1 MSEFKQNG
9 CFKEAV
15 CIEAMRV
22 FDSCSSQDCLEDL
35 EVCFNSPADQA
46 LINSAKFI
54 KCKCVEVINTTFQI
68 DPVPFNKGFFT
79 VDLTYTFKVDFEVY
93 TDPSK
98 NPYLVSGIT
107 TFNKKVILFGSDG
120 NTKHF
125 NSDEVSKP
133 VIRGCCYTNLPR
145 ATVSVVDP
153 ICLDTKLLNKCPPCP
168 PCPCPCPP
176 KGDDA
181 DSSSQQQGYGKLVLV
196 TIGMFAIVQLQRA
209 VPILIPAY
217 DYCVPQKECST
228 NTDSP
233 CELFEKIKFPTSE
246 FFPKS
251 LEGDDMPGAYCGK
264 FTSEAHTDDTEP
276 SEY

>member
-1 MSEFKQNG
+1 MSELKQNG

-15 CIEAMRV
+15 CIDAMRV

-35 EVCFNSPADQA
+35 EISFSSQSDQA
-46 LINSAKFI
+46 RINSAKFI

-93 TDPSK
+93 SDPSQ
-98 NPYLVSGIT
+98 NPCFVSGTT

-125 NSDEVSKP
+125 NSDETSQP
-133 VIRGCCYTNLPR
+133 VVNGCCYTNLPR

-153 ICLDTKLLNKCPPCP
+153 ICLDTKLINRCSNCS
-168 PCPCPCPP
+168 CT
-176 KGDDA
+176 
-181 DSSSQQQGYGKLVLV
+181 SSSDDSDSVSSQCCGKQVLV

-217 DYCVPQKECST
+217 DYCIPQKECST

-246 FFPKS
+246 FFPKT
-251 LEGDDMPGAYCGK
+251 LDGDDMPGSYCGN
-264 FTSEAHTDDTEP
+264 FTTEAKEESDTE
-276 SEY
+276 